1 MMYLLNKDK
10 NVSYYT
16 YIISIYITTMN
27 NIRTKKLNV
36 FQKILKKKIFKNLI
50 FLIFLYHKKINKKY

>member
-1 MMYLLNKDK
+1 
-10 NVSYYT
+10 
-16 YIISIYITTMN
+16 MN